1 MAVKP
6 TSCVAP
12 SVNPGQDSPQPHG
25 GVEMNDLVLPDDY
38 LSILDGLKQKMR
50 ATRYQAQRTV
60 NTELVQL
67 CWQIG
72 RVLTPDQ

>member
-1 MAVKP
+1 
-6 TSCVAP
+6 
-12 SVNPGQDSPQPHG
+12 
-25 GVEMNDLVLPDDY
+25 MNDLVLPDDY